1 MDYTVLDRAAFLAER
16 SDVPR
21 ALPPQNSAEH
31 LLLTAMKEQQMLSA
45 LLICTLLEDQTL
57 KLSCR

>member
-1 MDYTVLDRAAFLAER
+1 MEYPILDRVAFLTER

-21 ALPPQNSAEH
+21 ALPSQNPMEQM
-31 LLLTAMKEQQMLSA
+31 LLTTMKEQQMLA
-45 LLICTLLEDQTL
+45 ELLIYTLLGNQTL

>member
-1 MDYTVLDRAAFLAER
+1 MDYTILDRAAFLAER

-21 ALPPQNSAEH
+21 ALPPQNPAEQR
-31 LLLTAMKEQQMLSA
+31 LLTAIKEQQMLST
-45 LLICTLLEDQTL
+45 LLICILLENQTL